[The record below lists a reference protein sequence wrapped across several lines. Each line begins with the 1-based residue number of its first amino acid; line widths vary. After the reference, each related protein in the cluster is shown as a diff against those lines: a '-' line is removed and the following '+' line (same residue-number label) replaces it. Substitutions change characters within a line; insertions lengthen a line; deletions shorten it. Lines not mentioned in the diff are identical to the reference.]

1 MFKIE
6 IVKTLRLGAE
16 SHDVLDRVK
25 HFIDAWSG
33 GDDALVQFY
42 EPQSL
47 CLQRTSPPFA
57 YWRIDPD
64 AFDRFGPLPFTAE
77 GKPIRWTWL
86 YGLQDIFQSA
96 PTLTVKASDLPS

>member
-6 IVKTLRLGAE
+6 IEKTLRLGAE

-25 HFIDAWSG
+25 HFITAWSG
-33 GDDALVQFY
+33 GDDTLVHFY

-47 CLQRTSPPFA
+47 SFKHTSPPFA
-57 YWRIDPD
+57 YWRIDPA

-77 GKPIRWTWL
+77 GKPVRWTWL
-86 YGLQDIFQSA
+86 YWLQNA
-96 PTLTVKASDLPS
+96 PTLTVTASDLPS